1 MAGNDPT
8 TNTPAGATTALGL
21 QTQAKTTVLP
31 AVPTAPPLPIP
42 YPSFPGPYLPPSP
55 LEPASVPASPL
66 FSPLPFWMDG
76 PLSLMPATPSL
87 MPAVPSPLPIPYPG
101 IGAGPGTQ
109 PATPTQTPTQ
119 QPTVPA
125 TMQGPPTPDG
135 LAPGNPQPVEPEPDP
150 KKISGAANAL
160 FKAMDGWGTDE
171 TAVHNAMRGMS
182 AKEIAALKAEYADH
196 YGRDLS
202 DDLHDEM
209 SGKDLAEAEAM
220 LSGDPV
226 KSAVAQLDN
235 AANGGLL
242 GIGTDEGK
250 IKDVLGKLP
259 DAATRQKVA
268 AEYEKQTGVKLDAM
282 LQDEM
287 SSYDLAESKALL
299 DGDTTKASAIKLD
312 QAMNGGLFGWG
323 TNEKGIYD
331 TLAGCKTQKERDAVA
346 AAYKERTGEEL
357 NAALGNELSGAEKD
371 VATALMSG
379 DEAAAAAA
387 KIKVAAGGW
396 GTDEQAIY
404 KEFESITANEKDP
417 VKAKAKRDALIAAYN
432 AKYGDE
438 KNGGESFN
446 SMLNSEFGGMDRE
459 KAQMLAQDG
468 KLSDTFA
475 LKYAMHSGPFGGLG
489 TDEALLRTTLEGKTK
504 AEIDKIK
511 ADYQTAYGKPLMD
524 DIGGEVD
531 GRDGF
536 EIGQMLKGKPTTPQ
550 EMADRANEAWEF
562 ERGSGSNAF
571 SNGVMD
577 LFSNKG
583 AMLDRQHLRMQETFE
598 KAKNDGAIDPAEAK
612 RIEKLFGWQ
621 GQDVKNYQEAK
632 DTVANTTATV
642 ATIAA
647 AAALTAATGGA
658 GSPALVAALTQMG
671 VGAGVAS
678 GLAVGGVT
686 LASGLVGQGA
696 KWAMLGDS
704 YGAQDA
710 QIDLARNALNAIT
723 AGVGKGLEPGI
734 SGVLGIA
741 AKEKDKIPLTFLEGF
756 QKSLL
761 TDGFANM
768 SGAVINT
775 AFDEKAYQGDDFLG
789 VLGKNLAM
797 AGVTTGVSAVG
808 KGLSTPVSDLVG
820 IPHAQPGQTVAGP
833 TVLQNM
839 AKEGIIGGVTGLGT
853 GMTQA
858 LFDPTSWDTG
868 GNFFG
873 NMLEKGGLGMLSGG
887 LSKAA
892 GGAVDPLM
900 GSSQSNPYLW
910 SLLKGGARTGIEVG
924 VSNPFNPS
932 HWDGAQAKLWL
943 TTLLPGVLKAGM
955 GEVNKTYGKNVSTS
969 IAAQQTAA
977 QTPAPVPAPVAATPT
992 PVPTPVP
999 TPSAPVSV
1007 PDRAVFPSSPLVDD
1021 QAVFER
1027 LAK

>member
-1 MAGNDPT
+1 MAGNDQ
-8 TNTPAGATTALGL
+8 TAAPGTAPGL
-21 QTQAKTTVLP
+21 QTQAKTQVP
-31 AVPTAPPLPIP
+31 AAPTAGMPAPMPTLPL
-42 YPSFPGPYLPPSP
+42 FPGPFGPMSLMSQD
-55 LEPASVPASPL
+55 ASPL
-66 FSPLPFWMDG
+66 WPGAVSPLFPHAPSPLPFPYPFMA
-76 PLSLMPATPSL
+76 PPSL
-87 MPAVPSPLPIPYPG
+87 TPPQTA
-101 IGAGPGTQ
+101 
-109 PATPTQTPTQ
+109 PATPTQAPATATPT
-119 QPTVPA
+119 TVQGPA
-125 TMQGPPTPDG
+125 TPAAMTPG
-135 LAPGNPQPVEPEPDP
+135 APQPVEPEPDP
-150 KKISGAANAL
+150 KKISAAANSL

-171 TAVHNAMRGMS
+171 AAVHKAMRGMS
-182 AKEIAALKAEYADH
+182 AKEIAALRAEYRDH
-196 YGRDLS
+196 FGRDLNADIRS
-202 DDLHDEM
+202 EM

-235 AANGGLL
+235 AANGGIL
-242 GIGTDEGK
+242 GLGTDEGK

-268 AEYEKQTGVKLDAM
+268 AEYEKKTGVKLDKM
-282 LQDEM
+282 LQSEM

-299 DGDTTKASAIKLD
+299 DGDTTKAAAIKLD

-331 TLAGCKTQKERDAVA
+331 TLAGCKTQKERDDVA
-346 AAYKERTGEEL
+346 AAYRERTGEDL
-357 NAALGNELSGAEKD
+357 NAAVGRELSGAEKD
-371 VATALMSG
+371 VATSLMSG

-404 KEFESITANEKDP
+404 KEFETITANEKDP
-417 VKAKAKRDALIAAYN
+417 AKAKAKRDALIAAYN

-438 KNGGESFN
+438 KKGGQSFD
-446 SMLNSEFGGMDRE
+446 SMLKSEFGGMDRD
-459 KAQMLAQDG
+459 KAQMLARDG

-489 TDEALLRTTLEGKTK
+489 TDEALLRTTLEGKSK

-511 ADYQTAYGKPLMD
+511 ADYQTAYGKPLTD
-524 DIGGEVD
+524 DLKGEVD

-536 EIGQMLKGKPTTPQ
+536 EIGQMLKGKPGSPQ
-550 EMADRANEAWEF
+550 EMAERAEEAWQF
-562 ERGSGSNAF
+562 ERGTGSNWF

-577 LFSNKG
+577 MFSNKG
-583 AMLDRQHLRMQETFE
+583 AMLDRQHTRMQETFE
-598 KAKNDGAIDPAEAK
+598 RAKADGSLDPAEAK
-612 RIEKLFGWQ
+612 RIEQLYGWQ

-632 DTVANTTATV
+632 DTVASTTATV

-671 VGAGVAS
+671 VGASVAG

-704 YGAQDA
+704 YGKQDA
-710 QIDLARNALNAIT
+710 QLDLARNALNAVT

-734 SGVLGIA
+734 SGFLGIA

-761 TDGFANM
+761 TDGFSNV
-768 SGAVINT
+768 SGAVLNT

-797 AGVTTGVSAVG
+797 AGLTTGVGAVG

-820 IPHAQPGQTVAGP
+820 IQQAAPGQTAP
-833 TVLQNM
+833 PATMLQNM

-853 GMTQA
+853 GLTTA
-858 LFDPTSWDTG
+858 LMDPTSWDTG

-887 LSKAA
+887 LSKGA
-892 GGAVDPLM
+892 GGMVDPLM

-910 SLLKGGARTGIEVG
+910 SLLKGGARTGVEVS
-924 VSNPFNPS
+924 VANPFNPS
-932 HWDGAQAKLWL
+932 HWDGTQAKLWL

-955 GEVNKTYGKNVSTS
+955 GEANKTYGKNVSTA
-969 IAAQQTAA
+969 IAAQQAA
-977 QTPAPVPAPVAATPT
+977 GSPAPAPAPAAPTPT
-992 PVPTPVP
+992 VEPAP
-999 TPSAPVSV
+999 APVSV
-1007 PDRAVFPSSPLVDD
+1007 PDRAVFPDSPLADD
-1021 QAVFER
+1021 QAVFDR
-1027 LAK
+1027 LQK

>member
-1 MAGNDPT
+1 MAGNDQT
-8 TNTPAGATTALGL
+8 GAPGAALGQ
-21 QTQAKTTVLP
+21 QTQAKTQALVPAPAPFGPLP
-31 AVPTAPPLPIP
+31 FLPPLAPPTPPASGL
-42 YPSFPGPYLPPSP
+42 FPGPFTPLPPLSP
-55 LEPASVPASPL
+55 LQPTLPL
-66 FSPLPFWMDG
+66 FGPMWPPFLPG
-76 PLSLMPATPSL
+76 PLLPPGL
-87 MPAVPSPLPIPYPG
+87 PGPVPGMSPG
-101 IGAGPGTQ
+101 
-109 PATPTQTPTQ
+109 ATPTQGPQPSTPDA
-119 QPTVPA
+119 V
-125 TMQGPPTPDG
+125 QGPPTPG
-135 LAPGNPQPVEPEPDP
+135 AMTPGGPQPVEPEPDP
-150 KKISGAANAL
+150 KKISAAANNL

-182 AKEIAALKAEYADH
+182 AKEIAALRAEYRDH
-196 YGRDLS
+196 YGRELG
-202 DDLHDEM
+202 DDLRSEM
-209 SGKDLAEAEAM
+209 SGKDLEEAEAM

-226 KSAVAQLDN
+226 QSAVAQLDN

-242 GIGTDEGK
+242 GLGTDEGK

-268 AEYEKQTGVKLDAM
+268 AEYEKKTGVKLDAM
-282 LQDEM
+282 LQDEL
-287 SSYDLAESKALL
+287 SSYDLDQSKALL
-299 DGDTTKASAIKLD
+299 DGDTTKAAAIKLD

-323 TNEKGIYD
+323 TDEKGIYD
-331 TLAGCKTQKERDAVA
+331 TLAGCKSQAERDAVA
-346 AAYKERTGEEL
+346 AAYKQRTGEEL
-357 NAALGNELSGAEKD
+357 NAAVGSELSGAEKD

-404 KEFESITANEKDP
+404 KEFESITASEKDP
-417 VKAKAKRDALIAAYN
+417 VKAKAKRDALIASYN
-432 AKYGDE
+432 AKYGDP
-438 KNGGESFN
+438 KTGGESFD
-446 SMLNSEFGGMDRE
+446 SMLKSEFGGMDRD
-459 KAQMLAQDG
+459 KAQMLARDG

-489 TDEALLRTTLEGKTK
+489 TDEALLRTTLEGKSK

-511 ADYQTAYGKPLMD
+511 ADYQTAYGKPLD
-524 DIGGEVD
+524 ADLGDEVD

-536 EIGQMLKGKPTTPQ
+536 EIGQMLKGKPQSPQ

-583 AMLDRQHLRMQETFE
+583 EMLDRQHARMQETFE
-598 KAKNDGAIDPAEAK
+598 RAKTDGTIDPAEAK
-612 RIEKLFGWQ
+612 RIEKIFGWQ

-632 DTVANTTATV
+632 DTAANTTATV

-671 VGAGVAS
+671 VGASVAG

-710 QIDLARNALNAIT
+710 QLDLGRNVINAVT

-734 SGVLGIA
+734 SGFLGIA
-741 AKEKDKIPLTFLEGF
+741 AKEKDKIPLSFMEGF

-761 TDGFANM
+761 TDGFSNL
-768 SGAVINT
+768 SGAVVNT

-789 VLGKNLAM
+789 VLGKNLAT
-797 AGVTTGVSAVG
+797 AGLTTGVGAVG

-833 TVLQNM
+833 TMLQSM
-839 AKEGIIGGVTGLGT
+839 AREGIIGSVTGAGL
-853 GMTQA
+853 GMTNA
-858 LFDPTSWDTG
+858 LMDPNSWNTG
-868 GNFFG
+868 GDFFG
-873 NMLEKGGLGMLSGG
+873 NMLEKGGLGLLSGG
-887 LSKAA
+887 LSKGA
-892 GGAVDPLM
+892 GGAIDPLM
-900 GSSQSNPYLW
+900 GNSQTNPYLW
-910 SLLKGGARTGIEVG
+910 SLLRGGTRTAVEVS
-924 VSNPFNPS
+924 VANPFNPA
-932 HWDGAQAKLWL
+932 HWDSAQAKLWL
-943 TTLLPGVLKAGM
+943 NTLLPGVLKGGT
-955 GEVNKTYGKNVSTS
+955 GEVNKAYGKSVSS
-969 IAAQQTAA
+969 AIAAG
-977 QTPAPVPAPVAATPT
+977 QTPAATPAPTAATPDPAPVA
-992 PVPTPVP
+992 VP
-999 TPSAPVSV
+999 APVSV
-1007 PDRAVFPSSPLVDD
+1007 PDRSVFPASPLADD
-1021 QAVFER
+1021 QAVFDR
-1027 LAK
+1027 LQK